1 MYSNIDKDKNK
12 TVSFYEHNVLVS
24 YYINIIKKREKTIS
38 ELKQEIVKLKGQKEC
53 LEAKLEIK
61 DRTVNLNN
69 YEGYIQ

>member
-1 MYSNIDKDKNK
+1 MYSNIDKDKNR

-24 YYINIIKKREKTIS
+24 YYINVIKKRDETIS
-38 ELKQEIVKLKGQKEC
+38 NLKQEIVKLKGQLEC
-53 LEAKLEIK
+53 TEAKLEIK

>member
-1 MYSNIDKDKNK
+1 MYNNIDRDKNR